1 MGSDHSTEVDIR
13 EMAMLSRDEKRSTAC
28 WMLQNDVN
36 MGHSG
41 HCAEI
46 PELEPLSGMS
56 LSYAPIV
63 RASCCG
69 GCTAHGD
76 PSLPTSCMDFGAK
89 L

>member
-1 MGSDHSTEVDIR
+1 MGSDHSIEVDIR
-13 EMAMLSRDEKRSTAC
+13 ELVMLSRDEKSTAC
-28 WMLQNDVN
+28 CMLQSDVD

-41 HCAEI
+41 HCVEI
-46 PELEPLSGMS
+46 PERGPLYGTSP
-56 LSYAPIV
+56 SYVPIV

-69 GCTAHGD
+69 CCTAHGD